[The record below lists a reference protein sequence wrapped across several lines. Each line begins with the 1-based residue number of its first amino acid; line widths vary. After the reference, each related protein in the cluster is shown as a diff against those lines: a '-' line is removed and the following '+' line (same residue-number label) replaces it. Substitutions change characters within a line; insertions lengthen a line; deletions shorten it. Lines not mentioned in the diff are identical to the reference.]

1 VSARID
7 WNSIESKWIDRWE
20 NQRIFESDPDS
31 SREKYFVTV
40 AYPYPNSPQHIG
52 HGRTYTLADTHARY
66 MRMKGYNVLFPM
78 GFHYTGTPILG
89 MSRRV
94 AASDTELMETFH
106 MIYKLSDDVIA
117 TFVEPIN
124 IASYFHQEIKQG
136 MKEMGYSIDW
146 RREFTTIDR
155 VYSKFISWQF
165 RTLRKKGLIVQGSHP
180 VGWCPRD
187 QNPVSQHDTI
197 GDVEPDFNEY
207 TVIKFKSGDGGDGNF
222 IILPAATLRP
232 ETLFGVTN
240 IWVNPEVDYVQAQ
253 VDGQSWII
261 SKEAARKL
269 EFLNHKVEIIKTVKG
284 SEMIGSNAT
293 NPLNN
298 TSVPIYPASFVEADS
313 GTGIVMSVPAHAPY
327 DYQALESLKS
337 DKNLQQMFHISVDDN
352 NVRPIKIIES
362 EAYSTGIPS
371 AEAIEQAGAIGQNN
385 NDDKTLEKATSNLY
399 SHEFY
404 KGRMTQNTGRFAGMA
419 VAVAKNEIK
428 HDLLQ
433 SGWAE
438 TTYELVNKPV
448 KCRCGAE
455 CVVKLLSDQ
464 WFLNYGEKEWK
475 ELAHKCLNN
484 MDILPQD
491 IRQEFDYVID
501 WLRERACARKS
512 GLGTKLPW
520 DKEWIVESLSDSVIY
535 MAYYIIAKYVNS
547 KEISDDRD
555 NITDAFFDYVL
566 LGRGSADQV
575 AKECKV
581 AAYTVEQI
589 RNEFSYFYPI
599 DSRHSGRDLVPN
611 HLTFF
616 VFNHVAIFDKKNWPR
631 QIVVNGSVL
640 MEGKKMSKSLGNI
653 IPLRAAIREYG
664 ADTIRLAMLSS
675 AEILQD
681 ADFSFDT
688 VRGIRLKLHG
698 IFEMAEKCKSTPQQ
712 ATEHQKQQPQQH
724 QQQLLLED
732 KWLVSR
738 LQRTIAETSTSM
750 DRLRIREA
758 IYYILYSLDRDLQWY
773 MKRAAARKRQNITGI
788 LVEFLNVQIRMLAP
802 FAPFTAEEVWE
813 RMGNSHSITTA
824 GWPVAEQGNIDT
836 VAEESEFLIS
846 SLLDDVQNI
855 VKVTKITP
863 FKIVIY
869 ASAGWKAQVYKTI
882 LANILEGRI
891 NFGQIMKQLISNP
904 ETTKAKT
911 DPKLVQKM
919 MEDILSSPLE
929 ARNRRLELTEF
940 NEVTAI
946 QDAQS
951 LLSNEINKAQ
961 IAVYSEEDSTK
972 YDPKSRAKS
981 ARPFKPAIYI
991 E

>member
-1 VSARID
+1 M
-7 WNSIESKWIDRWE
+7 
-20 NQRIFESDPDS
+20 IFESDPDS
-31 SREKYFVTV
+31 RREKYFVTV

-94 AASDTELMETFH
+94 AAGDAELMETFH
-106 MIYKLSDDVIA
+106 AIYKLTDDVIA
-117 TFVEPIN
+117 TFVEPVN

-207 TVIKFKSGDGGDGNF
+207 TVIKFKSGGDDGNF

-253 VDGQSWII
+253 VDSQNWII

-362 EAYSTGIPS
+362 ESYSSGIPA

-385 NDDKTLEKATSNLY
+385 NNNNDERLEKATSNLY

-419 VAVAKNEIK
+419 VAAAKNEIK

-464 WFLNYGEKEWK
+464 WFLNYGDKEWK
-475 ELAHKCLNN
+475 ELAHRCLNN

-535 MAYYIIAKYVNS
+535 MAYYIVAKYVNS
-547 KEISDDRD
+547 KDISDDKD
-555 NITDAFFDYVL
+555 NITDVFFDYVL

-581 AAYTVEQI
+581 AAHTVEQI
-589 RNEFSYFYPI
+589 RNELSYFYPV

-616 VFNHVAIFDKKNWPR
+616 IFNHVAIFDKKNWPR

-664 ADTIRLAMLSS
+664 ADTIRLAMLVS

-688 VRGIRLKLHG
+688 VRGIRLKLLG
-698 IFEMAEKCKSTPQQ
+698 IFEMVEKCRSLPQQ
-712 ATEHQKQQPQQH
+712 ATEHQKQQQQQQGQQQ

-732 KWLVSR
+732 RWLVSR
-738 LQRTIAETSTSM
+738 LQRTIAETSASM

-773 MKRAAARKRQNITGI
+773 LKRAAARKSQNITGM
-788 LVEFLNVQIRMLAP
+788 LVEFLNLQIRMLAP

-813 RMGNSHSITTA
+813 RMGNRQSITKA
-824 GWPVAEQGNIDT
+824 GWPVAEEAKIDT

-846 SLLDDVQNI
+846 SLLADVQNI

-863 FKIVIY
+863 SKIVVY

-882 LANILEGRI
+882 LAKILEGRI

-919 MEDILSSPLE
+919 MEDILSAPLE
-929 ARNRRLELTEF
+929 ARNRRLKLTGF

-951 LLSNEINKAQ
+951 LLSDINKAQ
-961 IAVYSEEDSTK
+961 IVIYSEEDSTK